1 MRYWTNVKERKLPGF
16 IRHRD
21 NDGQTN
27 TRNARRGRARE
38 ELAARDGIIASG
50 FQLELE
56 KSKWSRDEGKLLRS
70 TILLVKKLNSQ
81 ICPTVTMWQNL
92 KNNKQNK

>member
-1 MRYWTNVKERKLPGF
+1 MPPIDNYSVVIRYWTNVKERKLAGV

-21 NDGQTN
+21 YDGQTN

-56 KSKWSRDEGKLLRS
+56 KSKW
-70 TILLVKKLNSQ
+70 
-81 ICPTVTMWQNL
+81 
-92 KNNKQNK
+92 